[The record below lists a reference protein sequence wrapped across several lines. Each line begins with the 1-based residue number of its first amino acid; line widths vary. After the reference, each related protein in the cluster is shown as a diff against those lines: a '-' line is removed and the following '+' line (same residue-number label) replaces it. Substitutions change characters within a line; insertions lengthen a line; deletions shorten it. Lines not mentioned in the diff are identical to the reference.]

1 MKNVPQNL
9 KGRLV
14 RKPFDDG
21 NYYLGYI
28 KSVGRAKGRLQS
40 EGDEEDKTIYAHVV
54 YEDKDQEDVDFD
66 ELSKIILIPISLLT
80 LFPMTLEELQS
91 NPQVFF

>member
-1 MKNVPQNL
+1 MPQNL

-14 RKPFDDG
+14 RKLFDDG

-40 EGDEEDKTIYAHVV
+40 EGDEEDKTIDAHVV

-66 ELSKIILIPISLLT
+66 ELSKIILSRP
-80 LFPMTLEELQS
+80 E
-91 NPQVFF
+91 